1 MVIGN
6 LETKWFYDVIA
17 LEEYRSFTLAA
28 QKRNISQSSFSRRI
42 QSLETALGFSVFDRS
57 VNPLQLTPQ
66 GKTFVGYARN
76 VLDDMDFQLNRIK
89 GQDNLK
95 QSIRID
101 AAPSLS
107 VILLPE
113 LIAEYKDNQDKVFF
127 VESINV
133 NDAVFNL
140 KEGKSDF
147 ILTFYNEELMNY
159 PFINHKIFDSA
170 LHLVTPCD
178 DNGTPLFTLNGDV
191 LPLMKYANNSY
202 MGRQVNQ
209 VIDRRPDIVFML
221 RFVSSMSELLKRRM
235 LNGDGVGWLP
245 HYSIQRELEEGR
257 LAIMDESLSLKIGA
271 YVYRSGARLN
281 QSAERFWRH
290 IQTRNNRS

>member
-290 IQTRNNRS
+290 IQTRASRG